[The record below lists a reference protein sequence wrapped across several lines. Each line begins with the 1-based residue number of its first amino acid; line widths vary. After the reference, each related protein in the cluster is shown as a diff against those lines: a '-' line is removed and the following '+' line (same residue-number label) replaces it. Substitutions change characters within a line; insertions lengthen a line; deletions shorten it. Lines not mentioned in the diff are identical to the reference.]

1 MGECAK
7 IKRKKKEWIDTVEKK
22 GQKLIEEIKIELK
35 FNVRSFF
42 VFLISLMPCRFLSI
56 RTSKREIIINSR
68 CTRATR
74 KKGTKEE
81 RGGVLVNSKL
91 LQRLFRRTP
100 CSLSFHPQLPSPT
113 YQLPSPSI
121 PSILIMTMQILFE
134 PFGFFAQILSRD
146 KNPEKRNF
154 RPPPRNSPLYLW
166 ESN

>member
-7 IKRKKKEWIDTVEKK
+7 IKRKEKEWIDTAEKK

-81 RGGVLVNSKL
+81 RGGVSVNSKL

-100 CSLSFHPQLPSPT
+100 CSLSFHPQLPPYLPT
-113 YQLPSPSI
+113 SLTFHPIHFNYDNANFI
-121 PSILIMTMQILFE
+121 RAFWLFRAIS
-134 PFGFFAQILSRD
+134 FAR
-146 KNPEKRNF
+146 
-154 RPPPRNSPLYLW
+154 
-166 ESN
+166 